1 MADEIHHKFLKVPHR
16 YVVFT
21 IPDTL
26 RRVFENPEGA
36 SQHISFKYPIIRG
49 IW

>member
-21 IPDTL
+21 IPDML
-26 RRVFENPEGA
+26 KGVFKNPEGA
-36 SQHISFKYPIIRG
+36 SQPIKL
-49 IW
+49 